1 MHEFVFHARDRGGA
15 PVEGTI
21 AAKNLALALA
31 RLRSQG
37 LEVDRITPREEDA
50 SPTNLK
56 SRSPGGGGSGRQ
68 SDPVWQPVRLMD
80 LAVFYRQAAAL
91 LDAGMPLFQA
101 LAALHGQT
109 RNPAL
114 KSILQEAQEIT
125 LAGGTLSEVM
135 SRHPH
140 VFSELQTEIV
150 RVGELTGTL
159 DRCLVRLAEYLE
171 RELNLRRL
179 VKRLTLYPK
188 LVLLAALFLL
198 GRSFFHDGVPA
209 ISKLVVGA
217 MGQRNYSM
225 RDYFM
230 DTVGVL
236 LVLAAMALGAAVAL
250 RWSARSS
257 EALRRS
263 WEGLL
268 YGLPALGGVAR
279 AFAVSRF
286 ARAFAA
292 LYQSGASLGT
302 ALDAAGRA
310 SGSLLVRGA
319 VQRAIPRVEQGSG
332 VADALVGAGV
342 FPALFLNMI
351 RTGEQTGNLDDM
363 CERAASHLEQ
373 DAEARAYQYAH
384 VFSTAVYLMV
394 AIMVGYA
401 VVRFYA
407 AYAGAL

>member
-1 MHEFVFHARDRGGA
+1 M
-15 PVEGTI
+15 
-21 AAKNLALALA
+21 
-31 RLRSQG
+31 
-37 LEVDRITPREEDA
+37 
-50 SPTNLK
+50 
-56 SRSPGGGGSGRQ
+56 
-68 SDPVWQPVRLMD
+68 VWQPVRLME

-109 RNPAL
+109 RSPAL
-114 KSILQEAQEIT
+114 KSILQEAQETT

-140 VFSELQTEIV
+140 VFSKLQTEIV

-198 GRSFFHDGVPA
+198 GRSFFQDGVPA

-225 RDYFM
+225 MDYFM

-236 LVLAAMALGAAVAL
+236 LALGAMALALAVAL

-257 EALRRS
+257 EALSRL

-268 YGLPALGGVAR
+268 YGLPALGDVAR
-279 AFAVSRF
+279 AFAV
-286 ARAFAA
+286 ARCA
-292 LYQSGASLGT
+292 QSGASIGT

-319 VQRAIPRVEQGSG
+319 VQRAVPRVEQGAG

-363 CERAASHLEQ
+363 CDRAASHLEQ
-373 DAEARAYQYAH
+373 DAETRAYQYAH
-384 VFSTAVYLMV
+384 IFSTGVYLIV
-394 AIMVGYA
+394 ALMVGYA